1 MQPSPEPIEKL
12 IKSFEEIQRLLESI
26 RASKQK
32 IIDGYKSHGS
42 SETEAL
48 QKFHD
53 DVRRLQATADSTS
66 LEIRALLNQ

>member
-42 SETEAL
+42 SDAEAL
-48 QKFHD
+48 KKFQD
-53 DVRRLQATADSTS
+53 DVRRPKPRRIAHHER
-66 LEIRALLNQ
+66 LEHF